1 MSLSLLRGDGG
12 VKKIHKRLFGVLWH
26 KFLAFF
32 YRGRKQSNLSSFKI
46 GCKGTTKIAH
56 TQIKRTLFSKKIDS
70 SIKIITSYGS
80 VRACP

>member
-1 MSLSLLRGDGG
+1 MRLSPSRGDGG

-46 GCKGTTKIAH
+46 GCKSTTKFAH
-56 TQIKRTLFSKKIDS
+56 TQIKRTLFSKKIDL
-70 SIKIITSYGS
+70 SIKITAS
-80 VRACP
+80 